1 MSDTR
6 PWWHRLSGPFAVFFN
21 GQSRERSRAGPSV
34 AIDCGCPTVCVVVL
48 MIASFAAPVASRGAN
63 GAIRDCS
70 QTNDPVRAITGCS
83 ALLQGD
89 FVSPRFKAMAL
100 VNRGIAFTA
109 TGDREKALAD
119 FDEAI
124 GADPSFFHA
133 YYSRGLAL
141 VSGGQQNLAF
151 ADFEAAIRINP
162 GFSDSYNN
170 RGFLY
175 WKFKGDIDHAL
186 ADFNTAIALDA
197 HNARARINRA
207 LVLSEKGDHAGAL
220 VDFES
225 ALRLEPRN
233 AGLIAGRNAERNAL
247 ANGQNGVPGAPQSV
261 PVRDNNAAV
270 SPPGRAEFNALTER
284 WFSFQH
290 AGKYEDALRTI
301 EGFEA
306 KFDARSRDQDVN
318 FASISVYKA
327 STLDGLGR
335 FKEANDTYARA
346 LSLAERMAGR
356 DAPYTGQVVDSWAQS
371 YVVQGR
377 FNDAER
383 LDKRLLEI
391 DAKANSVKGGDKLN
405 IARILERMASAYA
418 YAARYEEAEQL
429 YNNVVAIYER
439 AGGKNQ
445 QAIATVLNNFAVMY
459 EQQDRYSDAGPLLKR
474 ALAIQ
479 NKAPGGAQAEL
490 LGNLADVYTVEGH
503 YDEAEALLK
512 RALSMQEQR
521 YGANSIDVG
530 ARLMSFAQLRQSQ
543 GRYDEAQGYLLRAI
557 AIFQKDRNPD
567 DVYLAQ
573 PEASLAKAYLAA
585 GDEKNALDHSRKATH
600 AILAN
605 AAIDATSAVQP
616 DQAGGL
622 IQRRSDLFKRH
633 VAIVAAASRRGIA
646 PDTELGPEAFKMA
659 QWAVQSSAATA
670 VQQMGA
676 RLAAGNDT
684 LAALVRD
691 SQDLGA
697 QWRVQNKRLVDSA
710 AQGQQAANNTEALRR
725 DLADTEN
732 RLAAAQ
738 ARLSKEF
745 PDYFAFANPT
755 PLGIDEVQRLVGSDE
770 ALVFLLDGG
779 KESHVFALTREA
791 FLWQA
796 IPLDSGQ
803 LSSSI
808 ASFRRGLDP
817 DDEGKPESF
826 DLGRAHDLY
835 AALLGPVDALIRDKR
850 HLLVVP
856 SGPLTSLPF
865 HLLVTEKPEA
875 DARGAPD
882 YGGAAWL
889 LKRQAVSVL
898 PSVVSLKVL
907 RGLADKTRAGKPMV
921 GFGDPVFKA
930 DQSEEPVAKQ
940 APPAG
945 RRLQTRAYTDVWK
958 GAGVDRAKLSESLPA
973 LPDTADELNT
983 IASKLGASPADLH
996 LGLDAS
1002 EATVKRTPLADYRVV
1017 YFATHGLVAGD
1028 VKGVAEPSLALTLPR
1043 IPSEFDDGLLT
1054 ASEIAELKLNAD
1066 WAVLSA
1072 CNTIA
1077 GDRPGAEAL
1086 SGLAR
1091 AFFYAGARTLLVS
1104 HWAVESEAAIRLTTS
1119 TFEWL
1124 KSRPDMQRAEAL
1136 RQATLAYLND
1146 RSDPRNA
1153 NPSRW
1158 GPFSIVGEGWRP

>member
-1 MSDTR
+1 MSDTQ

-21 GQSRERSRAGPSV
+21 GQSRERSRAGPSA
-34 AIDCGCPTVCVVVL
+34 AIGYGCPTICVAVL
-48 MIASFAAPVASRGAN
+48 VIASFVAPVASRGAS

-70 QTNDPVRAITGCS
+70 QANDPIRTITGCS
-83 ALLQGD
+83 ELLQGD
-89 FVSPRFKAMAL
+89 FASPRFKAMAL
-100 VNRGIAFTA
+100 VNRGIAFSA

-124 GADPSFFHA
+124 RADSSFFHA

-141 VSGGQQNLAF
+141 VSSDQQNLAF
-151 ADFEAAIRINP
+151 ADFEQAIRINP

-175 WKFKGDIDHAL
+175 WKFKGDVDHAL

-197 HNARARINRA
+197 RNARARINRA
-207 LVLSEKGDHAGAL
+207 LVLSEKGDHGGAL
-220 VDFES
+220 VDFEA

-233 AGLIAGRNAERNAL
+233 PGLIAARDAERNAL
-247 ANGQNGVPGAPQSV
+247 AGGQDGVTAPPQTV
-261 PVRDNNAAV
+261 PVRDNNGT
-270 SPPGRAEFNALTER
+270 PPGREDFNALSVR
-284 WFSFQH
+284 WSSLQH
-290 AGKYEDALRTI
+290 AGKYEDALRTV
-301 EGFEA
+301 EEFEA
-306 KFDARSRDQDVN
+306 KFDVRAREQDLN
-318 FASISVYKA
+318 FASVSAYKA

-335 FKEANDTYARA
+335 FKEANDTYARV
-346 LSLAERMAGR
+346 LSLAERVAGR

-383 LDKRLLEI
+383 LYKRLLEI

-405 IARILERMASAYA
+405 VARILEKMASAYA

-429 YNNVVAIYER
+429 YGNVMAIYER
-439 AGGKNQ
+439 AGGRNQ
-445 QAIATVLNNFAVMY
+445 QQIATVLNNFAVMY
-459 EQQDRYSDAGPLLKR
+459 EQQDRYSQAGPLLKR

-490 LGNLADVYTVEGH
+490 LGNLADFYTVEGH
-503 YDEAEALLK
+503 YDEAEPLLK

-543 GRYDEAQGYLLRAI
+543 GRYDEAQGFLLRAI
-557 AIFQKDRNPD
+557 AIFQRDRNPD

-573 PEASLAKAYLAA
+573 PESKLAKAYLAA
-585 GDEKNALDHSRKATH
+585 GDEKNAIDHSRKATH

-605 AAIDATSAVQP
+605 AAIDATGAVQP

-622 IQRRSDLFKRH
+622 IQRRSYLFKRH
-633 VAIVAAASRRGIA
+633 VAVVAAARRRGIA

-659 QWAVQSSAATA
+659 QWAVQSSAAAA

-697 QWRVQNKRLVDSA
+697 QWRVQNRRLVDSA
-710 AQGQQAANNTEALRR
+710 AQGQQAANTTEALRR

-732 RLAAAQ
+732 RLTAAQ

-745 PDYFAFANPT
+745 PDYVAFANPA
-755 PLGIDEVQRLVGSDE
+755 PLAIDEVQRLVGSDE
-770 ALVFLLDGG
+770 ALVFLLGG
-779 KESHVFALTREA
+779 DKESYVFALTREA

-796 IPLDSGQ
+796 IPLDSSQ

-808 ASFRRGLDP
+808 VSFRRGLNP

-826 DLGRAHDLY
+826 DLGRSHDLY
-835 AALLGPVDALIRDKR
+835 ALLLGPVDALIRDKR

-875 DARGAPD
+875 DARGAAD
-882 YGGAAWL
+882 YGSAAWL

-907 RGLADKTRAGKPMV
+907 RGLAGKTRAGKPMV
-921 GFGDPVFKA
+921 GFGDPVFNT
-930 DQSEEPVAKQ
+930 DQSEKPVAKQ
-940 APPAG
+940 ASSVG